1 MGHPYRLALCC
12 QILPK
17 HLQALCGLPSQAL
30 PGSGLLSP
38 LLPALVT
45 LDEATVVS
53 QLNFWYGLTTSSTGP
68 CALRTNGPRPGY
80 KLTPGPVCSSALSPL
95 YVCHVHVFICMCV
108 CSHACIFM
116 WRTGANCLAQHPFL
130 SSYILSC
137 VTLDSSPPCGFFY
150 KTNPRTLGI
159 SDALMRILLKHR
171 GEEDVSRER

>member
-1 MGHPYRLALCC
+1 MGHPHRLALCC

-17 HLQALCGLPSQAL
+17 HLQALWGLPSQAL

-68 CALRTNGPRPGY
+68 CALRTNGP
-80 KLTPGPVCSSALSPL
+80 LVTSSLPVLSAALLSLPCMFVTCMCS
-95 YVCHVHVFICMCV
+95 YVCV

-137 VTLDSSPPCGFFY
+137 VTLDSSPPVAFST
-150 KTNPRTLGI
+150 KQTPEL
-159 SDALMRILLKHR
+159 SESVMLL
-171 GEEDVSRER
+171 